1 MDFCA
6 WMEVYLSGRWWTFD
20 PRNNTRRIGRVLIGK
35 GRDALDVAM
44 ITTYG
49 KPNLQ
54 QMTVWAD
61 EVPSASNS
69 DITQNEAEKED
80 SSTL

>member
-6 WMEVYLSGRWWTFD
+6 WMEVYLGGRWWTFD

-49 KPNLQ
+49 RPNLQ

-61 EVPSASNS
+61 EVPSASNN
-69 DITQNEAEKED
+69 DIMQDEAQKED
-80 SSTL
+80 ISTL